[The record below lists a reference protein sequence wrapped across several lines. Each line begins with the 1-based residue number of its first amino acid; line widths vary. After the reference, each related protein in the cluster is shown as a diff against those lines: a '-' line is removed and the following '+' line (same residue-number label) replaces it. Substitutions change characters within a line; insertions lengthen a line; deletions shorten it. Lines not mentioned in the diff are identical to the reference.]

1 MLRAWRYRAWRRGAA
16 AIRSV
21 LVLLALLVAAGPSAP
36 VFARM
41 LGGPPAHA
49 CHCDTRGGH
58 AHCACPICFPELAT
72 LDAPSGDPIATGIC
86 GDDDPAWR
94 TLAMPIVATSGFTL
108 LVDERCVVASP
119 PVEDTP
125 AQWSR
130 APDPRPPRTH
140 VG

>member
-1 MLRAWRYRAWRRGAA
+1 MLVA
-16 AIRSV
+16 
-21 LVLLALLVAAGPSAP
+21 LVVAAGPAGP

-58 AHCACPICFPELAT
+58 AHCACPICFPELAA
-72 LDAPSGDPIATGIC
+72 LDVPNGDPIASGIC

-94 TLAMPIVATSGFTL
+94 TLSVPAVPASGFAL
-108 LVDERCVVASP
+108 LLEERVIDTSPVA
-119 PVEDTP
+119 DQRP

-130 APDPRPPRTH
+130 APDPRPPRLPL
-140 VG
+140 G